1 MGKKILLVSAVAL
14 VLGFVVGVVFSSS
27 FLLPAGSPLR
37 GKTAAASLVPASPS
51 LSYSPQDVQTLDT
64 EDNALLLQEAGN
76 ILQTLKRQDYAGLSA
91 YVHPSYGVQFT
102 PYSTVQADRDL
113 RLSAEQIAVL
123 GSDSTLHTWGVT
135 DGSGEPI
142 RMSGRE
148 YFARYVFNVDYTQ
161 APIIGIDTVMESG
174 NALENVADSYPEC
187 RFVEYHFPGIDP
199 QNKGFDWCSLKLV
212 FSPCQDSWRLVGI
225 IHSEWTI

>member
-1 MGKKILLVSAVAL
+1 MGKRIILVSAVAL

-27 FLLPAGSPLR
+27 FLIPAGAPLR
-37 GKTAAASLVPASPS
+37 GKTAAVPLVPASPS

-64 EDNALLLQEAGN
+64 EDNILLLQQAGN
-76 ILQTLKRQDYAGLSA
+76 VLQTLKSQDYAGLSA

-102 PYSTVQADRDL
+102 PYSTVQSDRDL
-113 RLSAEQIAVL
+113 RLSAQQIAAL
-123 GSDSTLHTWGVT
+123 GSDTTRHTWGVT

-142 RMSGRE
+142 RMSGTE

-161 APIIGIDTVMESG
+161 APVIGIDTVM
-174 NALENVADSYPEC
+174 ADSYPGC
-187 RFVEYHFPGIDP
+187 RFVEYHFPGINP

-212 FSPCQDSWRLVGI
+212 FSPCQDSWRLVAM

>member
-1 MGKKILLVSAVAL
+1 MGKKILLASAVAL

-37 GKTAAASLVPASPS
+37 AKTAAASLASTTPS

-64 EDNALLLQEAGN
+64 GDNALLLQQAGT
-76 ILQTLKRQDYAGLSA
+76 ILKALKGQDYAGLAA
-91 YVHPSYGVQFT
+91 YAHPGYGVQFT

-113 RLSAEQIAVL
+113 RLSAEQIADL
-123 GSDSTLHTWGVT
+123 GSDSTLYTWGVA
-135 DGSGEPI
+135 DGSGAPI
-142 RMSGRE
+142 RMSGRD

-161 APIIGIDTVMESG
+161 APVIGIDTVMESG
-174 NALENVADSYPEC
+174 NALENVADSYPGC

-199 QNKGFDWCSLKLV
+199 KNEGFDWCSLKLV
-212 FSPCQDSWRLVGI
+212 FSPCQDSWRLVGV